1 MEGLGGNN
9 YSETAPEI
17 TRLFPLGVKTLHL
30 LSAENEQPSDSDLLP
45 PIQAPRHPLYSWNK
59 RL

>member
-17 TRLFPLGVKTLHL
+17 TRLFLLGVKTLHL
-30 LSAENEQPSDSDLLP
+30 LYA
-45 PIQAPRHPLYSWNK
+45 
-59 RL
+59 